1 MTLGDETLTTT
12 CSQLDETLT
21 AKNSFTKANY
31 YKNYQREKREGVH
44 TQLDK
49 INKRLDTLESLLN
62 DKKSIEIEINGDTFD
77 WSFTDIKCFLKHI
90 GNISE
95 EKFNKKI
102 NFLSAKDKQKYFQ
115 LDKSSQILQTLRW

>member
-1 MTLGDETLTTT
+1 MTSPDETLTTT
-12 CSQLDETLT
+12 CSHLDETLT
-21 AKNSFTKANY
+21 TKHSLTKQDY
-31 YKNYQREKREGVH
+31 YKNYQREKREGVYM
-44 TQLDK
+44 QLDK
-49 INKRLDTLESLLN
+49 INQRIDTLESLLN
-62 DKKSIEIEINGDTFD
+62 DKNSIEIEMNGDTFE

-115 LDKSSQILQTLRW
+115 MDKSSQILQKL